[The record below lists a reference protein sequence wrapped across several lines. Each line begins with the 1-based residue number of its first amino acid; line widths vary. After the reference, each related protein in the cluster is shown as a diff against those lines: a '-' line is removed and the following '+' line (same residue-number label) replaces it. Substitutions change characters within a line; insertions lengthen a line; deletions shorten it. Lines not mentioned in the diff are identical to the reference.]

1 MSVPATTHVWR
12 GLAIASVI
20 VFAYATVLIKLSRDW
35 WHDENYSH
43 GLLIPF
49 IIGYII
55 WLQRDKFA
63 EVKSNP
69 STVLGGMAVLGGLF
83 GLWAGVAGA
92 ELYTQR
98 LSLVLLLAGTVVYFW
113 LQLSPAPSLVKAG
126 YPDYAA
132 KVGRAVAAG
141 EFDRGILVCGTGI
154 GMAIAANKIAGVR
167 AAPVV
172 DLESARL
179 ARSHNNA
186 NVLAIGARVTPPE
199 RALDLVRTFFKTDFE
214 GGRHERRLQKVAA
227 LEQGAAAATR
237 TGA

>member
-1 MSVPATTHVWR
+1 MRVAIGADHAGFELKETIKQTLDELQIAYKDFGTFSDESV
-12 GLAIASVI
+12 
-20 VFAYATVLIKLSRDW
+20 D
-35 WHDENYSH
+35 
-43 GLLIPF
+43 
-49 IIGYII
+49 
-55 WLQRDKFA
+55 
-63 EVKSNP
+63 
-69 STVLGGMAVLGGLF
+69 
-83 GLWAGVAGA
+83 
-92 ELYTQR
+92 
-98 LSLVLLLAGTVVYFW
+98 
-113 LQLSPAPSLVKAG
+113 

-141 EFDRGILVCGTGI
+141 EFDRGVLVCGTGI

-227 LEQGAAAATR
+227 LEQGAPAATK
-237 TGA
+237 TSA

>member
-1 MSVPATTHVWR
+1 MRVAIGADHAGFELKETIKQTLDELQIAYKDFGTFSDDSV
-12 GLAIASVI
+12 
-20 VFAYATVLIKLSRDW
+20 D
-35 WHDENYSH
+35 
-43 GLLIPF
+43 
-49 IIGYII
+49 
-55 WLQRDKFA
+55 
-63 EVKSNP
+63 
-69 STVLGGMAVLGGLF
+69 
-83 GLWAGVAGA
+83 
-92 ELYTQR
+92 
-98 LSLVLLLAGTVVYFW
+98 
-113 LQLSPAPSLVKAG
+113 